1 MTDLSNPPFFKGGQ
15 GGFFFSWTKPD
26 FRNLESPQLS
36 LPEKRRQLLIFTS
49 MMGTWYKSIKNYN
62 KGTKPVHKK
71 SLVN

>member
-49 MMGTWYKSIKNYN
+49 MMGTWYKSIKII
-62 KGTKPVHKK
+62 TKAQSQCIKK
-71 SLVN
+71 AW